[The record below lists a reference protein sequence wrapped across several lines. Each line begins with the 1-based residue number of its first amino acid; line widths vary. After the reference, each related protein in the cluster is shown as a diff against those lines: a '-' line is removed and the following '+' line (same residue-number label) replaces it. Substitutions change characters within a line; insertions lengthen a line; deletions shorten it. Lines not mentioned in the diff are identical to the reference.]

1 MGTLAAIDSCSAAGA
16 ALAQPRRA
24 KSGWFRDLMRSI
36 MIARAEQALRS
47 LSDHVLAQAGIAR
60 AEIPELARRIH
71 DGFDKA

>member
-1 MGTLAAIDSCSAAGA
+1 MGTLAAVDRCSTSVAAFA
-16 ALAQPRRA
+16 HPRRE

-47 LSDHVLAQAGIAR
+47 LSDHTLAQAGIAR
-60 AEIPELARRIH
+60 SEIPELARRIH